1 MARRRDSAFAVICRR
16 RQVLVV
22 KPRGK
27 RRWQLPG
34 GGVKRRETPWVA
46 ALREVREETGLEA
59 RLLGL
64 SGIYRRNDDSLAFV
78 FAARVGWQS
87 VPKRPTAEIRKRK
100 WMSLRKALRALPA
113 SGRERLLDAL
123 SRPSLFRAPAAGFR
137 PAPAAYF
144 RKVSMHF
151 TAG

>member
-1 MARRRDSAFAVICRR
+1 MAKRRDSAFAVICRR

-22 KPRGK
+22 KPHGK

-46 ALREVREETGLEA
+46 ALREIREETGLDA

-64 SGIYRRNDDSLAFV
+64 SGIYRRRDESLAFV
-78 FAARVGWQS
+78 FAARVGWQE
-87 VPKRPTAEIRKRK
+87 VPTRPSAEIRKRR
-100 WMSLRKALRALPA
+100 WMPIRKALKVLPGSA
-113 SGRERLLDAL
+113 AERLLDAL

-137 PAPAAYF
+137 PAPVAYL
-144 RKVSMHF
+144 RRVSMHF